1 MLRCLP
7 WSRLLPS
14 RRKDCYRPRHPPAE
28 GFAQLVQLAES
39 VDLSLQSHRPLS
51 EAPFLMG
58 SGVVSRK
65 DFPWD
70 VWRYE
75 IVGRRTPGGTGL
87 NSVTRWTG
95 SATVF
100 LDITQAVNPPL
111 RAQSQSQYTARP
123 KSLTI

>member
-1 MLRCLP
+1 
-7 WSRLLPS
+7 
-14 RRKDCYRPRHPPAE
+14 
-28 GFAQLVQLAES
+28 
-39 VDLSLQSHRPLS
+39 
-51 EAPFLMG
+51 MG

-100 LDITQAVNPPL
+100 LDITQAVNPHTHTHTRL
-111 RAQSQSQYTARP
+111 RVGMSKFPYHR
-123 KSLTI
+123 

>member
-1 MLRCLP
+1 
-7 WSRLLPS
+7 
-14 RRKDCYRPRHPPAE
+14 
-28 GFAQLVQLAES
+28 
-39 VDLSLQSHRPLS
+39 
-51 EAPFLMG
+51 MG

-100 LDITQAVNPPL
+100 LDITQAVNPHTHTHTL
-111 RAQSQSQYTARP
+111 LALA
-123 KSLTI
+123 SLSAGAMLAD